1 MNRSQAVCSP
11 AQTGPD
17 RCVTLNV
24 LETLESFMNRAHT
37 LVIAAGLLVSGQVIV
52 AQEAQELSRY
62 RAYVLESSVATVATA
77 IGPRIGSRAIEA
89 GTVHE
94 RPAKIQELQ
103 WRAPYVSPGSASAD
117 PVREIAFTFVND
129 ALYQVLVTYDRER
142 TAGLTN
148 DDIIQF
154 VSVSYGTPVVK
165 STVTRTDLPAG
176 VLDNAIVLAQWSDA
190 ASSLTLLRD
199 MYSPDFQLVLIS
211 KALSARARSAIRE
224 AIRLDA
230 LEAPQRELEK
240 RRQDVAEASAA
251 RDKARATN
259 KAAFHP

>member
-1 MNRSQAVCSP
+1 MNS
-11 AQTGPD
+11 
-17 RCVTLNV
+17 
-24 LETLESFMNRAHT
+24 AHT
-37 LVIAAGLLVSGQVIV
+37 LVIAAGLLVSGHVIV

-62 RAYVLESSVATVATA
+62 RAYVLESSVAAVATA

-89 GTVHE
+89 STLHE
-94 RPAKIQELQ
+94 RPATIQELQ

-117 PVREIAFTFVND
+117 PVRDIAFTFVND
-129 ALYQVLVTYDRER
+129 ALYQVRVTYDRER

-148 DDIIQF
+148 DDIIQ
-154 VSVSYGTPVVK
+154 SLSASYGTPVVK
-165 STVTRTDLPAG
+165 SSIARTDLPAG
-176 VLDNAIVLAQWSDA
+176 VFDDAIVLAQWSDA

-251 RDKARATN
+251 RDKGRATN
-259 KAAFHP
+259 KAAFRP